1 MGRAPCCDKAT
12 VKRGPWS
19 PEEDEKLKS
28 YIDQHGTGDNW
39 IALPKKIGLKRCG
52 KSCRLRWLNYLR
64 PNLKH
69 GHFSEEE
76 DNIISTLFISI
87 GSRWSIIATQ
97 LPGRTDNE
105 IKNYWNTKLKK
116 KLFGKNINSDQPKKK
131 KLSTLVGATLDG
143 CRSRSESQEVRA
155 PVMAPAAG
163 EDTTVSTNYSSGS
176 SSTYGLTGEL
186 DELFQFSTIK
196 LEEMDW
202 LFGAAAA
209 AVGESSSAV
218 MAPVSCGERG
228 PVDTGGTSASAW
240 PCDNVTNGGFYI

>member
-1 MGRAPCCDKAT
+1 MGRAPCCDKAA
-12 VKRGPWS
+12 VKKGTWS

-28 YIDQHGTGDNW
+28 YIEQHGTGDNW
-39 IALPKKIGLKRCG
+39 IALPKKIGIKRCG

-76 DNIISTLFISI
+76 DNIIISLFISI

-116 KLFGKNINSDQPKKK
+116 RLFGKNNSDQPKKK
-131 KLSTLVGATLDG
+131 LPTLVGATRDG
-143 CRSRSESQEVRA
+143 CWPWLPTASSESQEVRA
-155 PVMAPAAG
+155 PVMVPAG
-163 EDTTVSTNYSSGS
+163 EDSTTVSNYSSGCS
-176 SSTYGLTGEL
+176 SSTYGVTAEL

-202 LFGAAAA
+202 LFGEA
-209 AVGESSSAV
+209 AVGESSSAA
-218 MAPVSCGERG
+218 MGPVSFGERG
-228 PVDTGGTSASAW
+228 PATGGTSASAW
-240 PCDNVTNGGFYI
+240 PCDNVINGGFYI